1 MWLWTSRTQGPCAVK
16 IVILDN
22 APPFISIINRLAE
35 RRSSFQWLDHFGR
48 IHMSDSKFLVG
59 FTCCWIPPLWPG
71 SATPLQPHSNL
82 FSLPCS
88 ILHPAQSNEVA
99 DRILPLALPGLFGDI
114 NLILFLRWTFIYLLT
129 FAPHKKSYTLAKCG
143 PYQLQESSQQNPR
156 GFLEPI
162 SLLSVYSILVNSETK
177 IKIFFSKHWRIYYKK
192 RGISDGDRTP
202 VSPEEHWSKKSKIAG
217 ARPFHPPAVVR
228 SSEAPAR
235 TMHLSLRKT
244 HARVSLQFKIRQKR
258 KVGMGKCHLIEI
270 RPPRAQTLP

>member
-1 MWLWTSRTQGPCAVK
+1 MWLWTSGTQGPCAVK

-48 IHMSDSKFLVG
+48 VHMSDSKFLVG

-129 FAPHKKSYTLAKCG
+129 FASHKKSYKL
-143 PYQLQESSQQNPR
+143 
-156 GFLEPI
+156 
-162 SLLSVYSILVNSETK
+162 YSCQM
-177 IKIFFSKHWRIYYKK
+177 W
-192 RGISDGDRTP
+192 
-202 VSPEEHWSKKSKIAG
+202 
-217 ARPFHPPAVVR
+217 
-228 SSEAPAR
+228 
-235 TMHLSLRKT
+235 
-244 HARVSLQFKIRQKR
+244 
-258 KVGMGKCHLIEI
+258 
-270 RPPRAQTLP
+270 TLPTPRVLPTKSTRFSGTNFSAFSLFNSCKLGNED